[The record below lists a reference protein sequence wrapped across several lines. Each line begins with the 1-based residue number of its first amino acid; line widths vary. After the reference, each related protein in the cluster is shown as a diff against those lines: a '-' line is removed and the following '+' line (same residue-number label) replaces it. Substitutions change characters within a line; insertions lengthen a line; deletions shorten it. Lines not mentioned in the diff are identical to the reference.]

1 MLVRVIGLLLLVEAA
16 FMSLPLITA
25 LFYHEKEITHL
36 IISIGLTAGSGC
48 IMMSIRPKSLEMGK
62 REAILL
68 TGLVWI
74 IMSLFGMLPLLL
86 CGSHINVTDA
96 FFESMSGFTTT
107 GATVLA
113 SLKDIPRSILL
124 WRCIEQWIGGMG
136 IILFTLAV
144 VPMLNYQG
152 GIQLFNAEVT
162 GITHDKLRP
171 RVSLTAKS
179 LWLVYIIMTCILIV
193 LLSFS
198 EMDIFESVCHGLSI
212 MSTGGFSTE
221 DMAIEAWDSNYI
233 KIVMLLFMFLGGV
246 NFSLIYK
253 SAMGNFSPALKND
266 PLKWYVS
273 IILICS
279 VLMSF
284 NLLIHGL
291 YDGIEDLIL
300 DPIFQSV
307 SILST
312 TGLIEPDFKYW
323 GSFNIIVLLFM
334 MLIGACAGSTSGAIK
349 VDRLIVLIRFL
360 KNEFYKMIHPGA
372 VTTVCINGKGT
383 PNMVIQKVLG
393 FLFLYLIVIIAGGT
407 ILTLLGIPPADS
419 FFCSLGAISN
429 IGLGTDATGL
439 SGDYSAIPNLA
450 KWTLSIIM
458 LTGRLE
464 LYTILLLLMPSFWKK

>member
-1 MLVRVIGLLLLVEAA
+1 
-16 FMSLPLITA
+16 
-25 LFYHEKEITHL
+25 
-36 IISIGLTAGSGC
+36 
-48 IMMSIRPKSLEMGK
+48 
-62 REAILL
+62 
-68 TGLVWI
+68 
-74 IMSLFGMLPLLL
+74 MSLFGMLPLLL

-124 WRCIEQWIGGMG
+124 WRCVEQWIGGMG

-393 FLFLYLIVIIAGGT
+393 FY
-407 ILTLLGIPPADS
+407 S
-419 FFCSLGAISN
+419 FI
-429 IGLGTDATGL
+429 
-439 SGDYSAIPNLA
+439 
-450 KWTLSIIM
+450 
-458 LTGRLE
+458 
-464 LYTILLLLMPSFWKK
+464 